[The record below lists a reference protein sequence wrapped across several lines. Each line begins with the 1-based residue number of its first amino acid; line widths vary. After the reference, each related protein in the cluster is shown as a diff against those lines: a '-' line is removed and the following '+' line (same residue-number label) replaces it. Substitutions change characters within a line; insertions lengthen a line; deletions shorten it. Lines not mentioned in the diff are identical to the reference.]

1 MGVFGEDQD
10 AVHVEDHATGCHEG
24 LFAGIGRRVNRWG
37 WAPVYFRSGAKIE
50 RGRMTRSEEHRLIR
64 RAAGGDRGAADAFI
78 RAHQASLYAYM
89 LRLSG
94 RPDVA
99 EDVVQ
104 EAFVRV
110 LTNLH
115 RFDYRYR
122 FSTWLFTIAKR
133 LYVNLCQRHKPSYDT
148 DAVGNFR
155 ASTVGPEGR
164 VEDREVA
171 SNTRDALQSSLM
183 ELSAEQR
190 EILILFHQLDWPI
203 ALIAA
208 HMDMPE
214 GTVKSHLHR
223 GRRRLRDL
231 LERDEVYSRHV
242 GEVWT

>member
-1 MGVFGEDQD
+1 
-10 AVHVEDHATGCHEG
+10 
-24 LFAGIGRRVNRWG
+24 
-37 WAPVYFRSGAKIE
+37 
-50 RGRMTRSEEHRLIR
+50 MTRGEEHRLIR
-64 RAAGGDRGAADAFI
+64 RAAGGDRAAADAFI
-78 RAHQASLYAYM
+78 RVHQASLYAYM

-133 LYVNLCQRHKPSYDT
+133 LYVNLCQRHKPSYDSDT
-148 DAVGNFR
+148 VGNCQGHL
-155 ASTVGPEGR
+155 TGPEGR
-164 VEDREVA
+164 AAAREV
-171 SNTRDALQSSLM
+171 SENTKDALQSALM
-183 ELSAEQR
+183 VLSEDQR

-203 ALIAA
+203 ALIAT

-223 GRRRLRDL
+223 GRRRLREL
-231 LERDEVYSRHV
+231 LERDETFARHV
-242 GEVWT
+242 QEAWS